1 MTLNESTKSIVP
13 PSSTVEIDGRRILD
27 IVVSGTALCALS
39 PLFLI
44 LALVIAMEGGTP
56 IFFSQTRIGRN
67 GRPFDIYK
75 FRKFKSSC
83 DQNGYPL
90 TLDGDERL
98 TRVGRILAASK
109 LDELPQLWNIL
120 RGDMSLVGP
129 RPESITFHDC
139 FHNGFEAILDHRPG
153 LFGPCQVEFRH
164 ESRLYPSDGSA
175 ADYYR
180 EVLFPAKAKVDLAYF
195 SRRTLVSDFRWIFR
209 AIAVIA
215 ADVWVTLARRDHANR
230 SQD

>member
-129 RPESITFHDC
+129 RPPLEREVMEYETHVHRRFLVKPGITGLWQVSGRSNLSWEDTVRLDLFYVENWSITGDIV
-139 FHNGFEAILDHRPG
+139 ILWRTAQAVVG
-153 LFGPCQVEFRH
+153 
-164 ESRLYPSDGSA
+164 SDG
-175 ADYYR
+175 
-180 EVLFPAKAKVDLAYF
+180 AY
-195 SRRTLVSDFRWIFR
+195 
-209 AIAVIA
+209 
-215 ADVWVTLARRDHANR
+215 
-230 SQD
+230 